1 MTRATILLALLAA
14 ASASHYGNPSAGCE
28 SDDGSRV
35 EPWEEC
41 GGSSSSDSSLD
52 DPPAVGGPERLGPDE
67 PDRRA
72 GSSIVSEPRSD
83 DATELRAPPLDVSVE
98 RRRARRGALE
108 PAWPSARGLGFDE
121 PTEEPAFG

>member
-1 MTRATILLALLAA
+1 MLSRRR
-14 ASASHYGNPSAGCE
+14 AGCE

-41 GGSSSSDSSLD
+41 GASSSSDSSLD

-83 DATELRAPPLDVSVE
+83 DATEERAPPLDVSVE
-98 RRRARRGALE
+98 RRRAKRGESAVSE
-108 PAWPSARGLGFDE
+108 PAPDCCEGSASTAGLSG
-121 PTEEPAFG
+121 